1 MYFISARDVPGS
13 NDGTGVGE
21 DEQVF
26 RDGSVT
32 SVGQIIGIVLARN
45 KTLAQSYAKKVKVNY
60 TETPLEPPV
69 LTIEVTALA
78 I

>member
-1 MYFISARDVPGS
+1 MYFISASDVPGS
-13 NDGTGVGE
+13 NDGTGVFG

-26 RDGSVT
+26 RASSVT
-32 SVGQIIGIVLARN
+32 SVGQIMGIVLAKS

-60 TETPLEPPV
+60 TPLEPV
-69 LTIEVTALA
+69 LTIEVTALT

>member
-1 MYFISARDVPGS
+1 MYFISASDVPGS
-13 NDGTGVGE
+13 NDGTGVGK

-26 RDGSVT
+26 RASSVT

-60 TETPLEPPV
+60 TPLEPV
-69 LTIEVTALA
+69 LTIEVSLMH
-78 I
+78 IL

>member
-1 MYFISARDVPGS
+1 MYFISASDVPGS
-13 NDGTGVGE
+13 NDGTGVFK

-32 SVGQIIGIVLARN
+32 SVGQIMGIVLARN

-60 TETPLEPPV
+60 TPLEPV
-69 LTIEVTALA
+69 LTIEVTLLT